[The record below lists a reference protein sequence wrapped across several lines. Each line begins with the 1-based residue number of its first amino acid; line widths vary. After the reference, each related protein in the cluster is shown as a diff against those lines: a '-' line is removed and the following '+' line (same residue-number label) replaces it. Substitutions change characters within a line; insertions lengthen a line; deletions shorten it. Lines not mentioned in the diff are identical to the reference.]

1 MTFTETALEESTQDH
16 HTAREDYAPLPILL
30 LSTKQLGE
38 AYQEYYPRLMALGL
52 RMLRNESDA
61 EDVVH
66 SGFEKALKNRHQ
78 FRGDAK
84 ISTWLHR
91 IVANEALML
100 LRSKR
105 RHPTDAEEL
114 LEQNHPEIESSP
126 TADQEL
132 VRFQD
137 RALLQR
143 AMAHLPREDFQI
155 LERCG
160 LHDESY
166 AAFGKSM
173 HLHPA
178 AVKTRAFRARRKL
191 RELVLAEFECTQ
203 GFCDPS
209 FYNPDFCKQD
219 LGEEPLAL
227 TA

>member
-1 MTFTETALEESTQDH
+1 MTFTETNFDESTTTHD
-16 HTAREDYAPLPILL
+16 TAQEDCAPLPIPL
-30 LSTKQLGE
+30 LSAKQLGE
-38 AYQEYYPRLMALGL
+38 AYEEYYPRLIALGL
-52 RMLRNESDA
+52 RMLRNQSDA

-105 RHPTDAEEL
+105 RHPTDSDEL
-114 LEQNHPEIESSP
+114 LEQSHPQLENPPS
-126 TADQEL
+126 ADQEL
-132 VRFQD
+132 ARFQE

-143 AMAHLPREDFQI
+143 AMALLPREDFHI

-160 LHDESY
+160 LRDESY
-166 AAFGKSM
+166 EAFGKSM
-173 HLHPA
+173 RLHPA

-191 RELVLAEFECTQ
+191 RDLILTELETANHLC
-203 GFCDPS
+203 
-209 FYNPDFCKQD
+209 
-219 LGEEPLAL
+219 LEPLAL

>member
-1 MTFTETALEESTQDH
+1 MTFTETSLDESTTTHD
-16 HTAREDYAPLPILL
+16 TAQEDCAPLPIPL
-30 LSTKQLGE
+30 LSAKQVGE
-38 AYQEYYPRLMALGL
+38 AYQEYYPRLIALGL
-52 RMLRNESDA
+52 RMLRNQSDA

-66 SGFEKALKNRHQ
+66 SGFEKALRNRHQ

-105 RHPTDAEEL
+105 RHPTDSDEL
-114 LEQNHPEIESSP
+114 LEQSHPQLENSP
-126 TADQEL
+126 TADQQL
-132 VRFQD
+132 ARFQE

-143 AMAHLPREDFQI
+143 AMARLSREDFHI

-160 LHDESY
+160 LRDESY
-166 AAFGKSM
+166 EAFGKSM
-173 HLHPA
+173 RLHPA

-191 RELVLAEFECTQ
+191 RDLILAELETTQ
-203 GFCDPS
+203 GLC
-209 FYNPDFCKQD
+209 
-219 LGEEPLAL
+219 LEPLAL

>member
-1 MTFTETALEESTQDH
+1 MTLTEATFDEFTDAHNPVQDKL
-16 HTAREDYAPLPILL
+16 AALPIKLL
-30 LSTKQLGE
+30 TANQLGK
-38 AYQEYYPRLMALGL
+38 AYQEYQPRLMALGL

-91 IVANEALML
+91 IVANEALMF

-105 RHPTDAEEL
+105 RHPTDSEDL
-114 LEQNHPEIESSP
+114 LEQHHLQLEVPV

-132 VRFQD
+132 SRFEES
-137 RALLQR
+137 ALLQR
-143 AMAHLPREDFQI
+143 AMRRLSTEDFQI

-160 LHDESY
+160 LRDESY

-191 RELVLAEFECTQ
+191 REFLLEELESPHTLKA
-203 GFCDPS
+203 
-209 FYNPDFCKQD
+209 
-219 LGEEPLAL
+219 EPLAL